1 MHTFIKR
8 HLLLAIVLL
17 AGAIHLYA
25 SPVRNSEQS
34 INRRAVVARHNPHIT
49 SIDTLGSLTV
59 GNGGFAVTVDA
70 TGLQTFPEYYSKGV
84 PLGTMSNWGWHSF
97 PNTGNYKLQDVLRSY
112 DFGRGHKEVYAVQVK
127 EEGRGKKATD
137 WLRVNP
143 HRLHLGC
150 VGFNFAN
157 PSEISGIDQALDLW
171 TGCISSR
178 FRHNRQ
184 QFTVQTACDPDADA
198 LASRIESQSPFKLLL
213 RFPYP
218 TGAHADDACDW
229 TSTRHKVVVI
239 DKGKNFITLKHI
251 LDDTHYYILWKWQ
264 GKAKV
269 SQLSDYCFEL
279 SGKSLVLEFSV
290 NYSADID
297 NISNR
302 PASFS
307 DIREASAKATAKFW
321 STGRFLDFGAVKD
334 PRAKELERRVILS
347 QYLMN
352 IQECG
357 SMPPQET
364 GLTYNSWFGK
374 FHLEMA
380 WWHLAHW
387 GMWGKPDHLD
397 RPMRWYIAHTDS
409 ARSIARRQ
417 GFKGIRWMKMT
428 DPNAGEAPSNVGS
441 FLIWQQP
448 EPILLAELL
457 YKSTDNGKRKEVLE
471 RYKEMVSE
479 TAEFMGDF
487 VQKDSTGIY
496 HLQRYIPAQESLN
509 KDSVADSPLELAEWH
524 QALSIA
530 QKWRERQ
537 GLNRRADWDDII
549 DNLTPLAY
557 NSDSLYLASA
567 TTPNS
572 YTYIRYISDHPAVLG
587 AYGVMPPSRLVNAG
601 IMRHTADW
609 IFKNWNWP
617 TSWGW
622 DFPMMAMTYARLGDG
637 EKAVDA
643 LLMKA
648 PKNTYL
654 VNGHNWQSDRLR
666 IYMPGNGGLLS
677 AVALMSDLHMFPKG
691 WNVKESIR

>member
-1 MHTFIKR
+1 MITFAKT
-8 HLLLAIVLL
+8 HLLLAIALI
-17 AGAIHLYA
+17 AGAMSLHA
-25 SPVRNSEQS
+25 KPVESSTYS
-34 INRRAVVARHNPHIT
+34 IDRKAVVARHNPHIT

-97 PNTGNYKLQDVLRSY
+97 PNSGNYKPSDVLRSY
-112 DFGRGHKEVYAVQVK
+112 DFGRGHKEAYAVQLK
-127 EEGRGKKATD
+127 EGRGKEASD

-150 VGFNFAN
+150 VGFDFAN
-157 PSEISGIDQALDLW
+157 PSEVSDIDQTLDLW

-178 FRHNRQ
+178 FKHKRQ
-184 QFTVQTACDPDADA
+184 AFAVETVCDPGADA
-198 LASRIESQSPFKLLL
+198 LASHIKSSSPFKLLL

-229 TSTRHKVVVI
+229 TSTNHKVEVI
-239 DKGKNFITLKHI
+239 DKGKNFITLRHVI
-251 LDDTHYYILWKWQ
+251 DDTHYYILWKWQ
-264 GKAKV
+264 GKAKI
-269 SQLSDYCFEL
+269 SQRPGYCFEL
-279 SGKSLVLEFSV
+279 TSKGPELDFYVS
-290 NYSADID
+290 YSAEKD
-297 NISNR
+297 NTDHR
-302 PASFS
+302 ASFS
-307 DIREASAKATAKFW
+307 YVKDASAKATATFW
-321 STGRFLDFGAVKD
+321 NEGRFLDFGSVSD

-352 IQECG
+352 VQECG

-387 GMWGKPDHLD
+387 GMWAKPERLD
-397 RPMRWYIAHTDS
+397 RPMRWYIAHIDS

-457 YKSTDNGKRKEVLE
+457 YKSTDEGKRKDVLD
-471 RYKEMVSE
+471 RYKDMVSE

-487 VQKDSTGIY
+487 AQRDSAGVY
-496 HLQRYIPAQESLN
+496 HLRRYIPAQESLN

-530 QKWRERQ
+530 QDWRERQ

-549 DNLTPLAY
+549 DHLTQLTY
-557 NSDSLYLASA
+557 NGDSLYLASA

-587 AYGVMPPSRLVNAG
+587 AYGVMPPSRLVNTE

-637 EKAVDA
+637 EKAVGA

-654 VNGHNWQSDRLR
+654 INGHNWQSDRLR
-666 IYMPGNGGLLS
+666 IYMPGNGGLLA
-677 AVALMSDLHMFPKG
+677 AVALMSDLHVFPKG
-691 WNVKESIR
+691 WDVKETIQ